1 MDLRKKACGS
11 CRSRK
16 IRCNRHLPRCSGC
29 IRSQLDCRDQEKSNG
44 LIWLSLPRDEAG
56 GEVPL
61 GQVLRRDCVF
71 SDEQRMEEC
80 RILLDQI
87 PKQNIDA
94 LLTQVDEGTGNFTTN
109 TASVTVGPFGAF
121 DASFSP
127 SLYSPRSTTPS
138 RQTTTTFQ
146 AIQDCNRLADSFET
160 LSPTWPTYPFF
171 EDLVGVPGV
180 TLSDLELI
188 DIDQDHPEAIQV
200 PDDTENDRGLPM
212 WTTLL
217 NVPLV
222 KEPAE
227 LDIVLG
233 HEMSLSISKVQLLL
247 KNYELELVGS
257 LTPLKHDKP
266 PWVLL
271 HLQCALAAFSD
282 LYMLGHSNDARA
294 SVLLSVLSASAYH
307 LHYKLAAI
315 PGAGDDLAILGSQCF
330 RLAKKRLQACLQQ
343 RPGTAKVAKYKE
355 ILMAFLNLVTAS
367 VFSGQMQEARYFL
380 LDAGRLINANGIQKT
395 KKSKKIVV
403 LHAIYVYMRVFE
415 ECAHP
420 ASNSQSIC
428 TPATDIPSGNGADCY
443 SSVWKVDPRSETLLH
458 DHSQTSLLPHDLEV
472 AGMLEQIYGIPQ
484 NLFHLLWQTTA
495 LGNEVSELRYSVGLH
510 PQISVRIKELED
522 AMLAYQNPFLSET
535 ESPVQEEQGPG
546 VVEQDVN
553 WGVERTALLFNLTEA
568 LHSALI
574 IYFYRHVCD
583 ISLAMLQHYVEK
595 TVKSLF
601 CYESQKQK
609 CGDTSPG
616 ICWPAFIAGCEANSV
631 ELREQMSIWL
641 LNNAHS
647 SGIGMFSTAHD
658 FVVKV
663 WRARERPGCEN
674 LQWKFVLASVDTRLV
689 LS

>member
-1 MDLRKKACGS
+1 
-11 CRSRK
+11 
-16 IRCNRHLPRCSGC
+16 
-29 IRSQLDCRDQEKSNG
+29 
-44 LIWLSLPRDEAG
+44 
-56 GEVPL
+56 
-61 GQVLRRDCVF
+61 
-71 SDEQRMEEC
+71 
-80 RILLDQI
+80 
-87 PKQNIDA
+87 
-94 LLTQVDEGTGNFTTN
+94 
-109 TASVTVGPFGAF
+109 
-121 DASFSP
+121 
-127 SLYSPRSTTPS
+127 
-138 RQTTTTFQ
+138 
-146 AIQDCNRLADSFET
+146 
-160 LSPTWPTYPFF
+160 
-171 EDLVGVPGV
+171 
-180 TLSDLELI
+180 
-188 DIDQDHPEAIQV
+188 
-200 PDDTENDRGLPM
+200 
-212 WTTLL
+212 
-217 NVPLV
+217 
-222 KEPAE
+222 
-227 LDIVLG
+227 
-233 HEMSLSISKVQLLL
+233 MSLSINKVQLLL

-315 PGAGDDLAILGSQCF
+315 PGAGDDLAVLGSQCF

-367 VFSGQMQEARYFL
+367 VFSGQMQEARYFI
-380 LDAGRLINANGIQKT
+380 LDAGRLINANGIQKAR
-395 KKSKKIVV
+395 KSKKIVV

-420 ASNSQSIC
+420 ASNGSVMCS
-428 TPATDIPSGNGADCY
+428 PIPSASGDGPESY
-443 SSVWKVDPRSETLLH
+443 SSMWKFDPRNETLFH
-458 DHSQTSLLPHDLEV
+458 ERDKTSPETQTSLLPHDLEV

-495 LGNEVSELRYSVGLH
+495 LGNEASELRYTVGLN
-510 PQISVRIKELED
+510 PQISLRIKELED
-522 AMLAYQNPFLSET
+522 AMLSYQNPFSPKT
-535 ESPVQEEQGPG
+535 KSPVQEENT
-546 VVEQDVN
+546 ELAENNLDR
-553 WGVERTALLFNLTEA
+553 EADRTALLFELTEA

-574 IYFYRHVCD
+574 VYFYRHVCD
-583 ISLAMLQHYVEK
+583 LNLTIIQHYVEK

-601 CYESQKQK
+601 GYESQKQK

-641 LNNAHS
+641 LNNAQS

-663 WRARERPGCEN
+663 WRARETPGCEN
-674 LQWKFVLASVDTRLV
+674 VQWKFVLANLDTRLV